1 MMLRLTATVI
11 GGLLIAI
18 MAFYSTFSGEIAKD
32 PSQQQTKLTARNIA
46 GDPLD
51 ANGMKVQRVRQG
63 NTSKRPKG

>member
-18 MAFYSTFSGEIAKD
+18 MPFYSTFSGEIAKD
-32 PSQQQTKLTARNIA
+32 PAQQQAKLTARNSA

-51 ANGMKVQRVRQG
+51 ANGMKVQRVRQE
-63 NTSKRPKG
+63 NTNKRPKG